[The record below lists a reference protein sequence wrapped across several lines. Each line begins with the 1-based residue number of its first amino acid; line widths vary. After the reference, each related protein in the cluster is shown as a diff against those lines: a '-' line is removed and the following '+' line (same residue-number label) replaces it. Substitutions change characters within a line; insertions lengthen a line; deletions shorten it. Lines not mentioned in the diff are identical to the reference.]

1 MNKPEKIRI
10 TPDMII
16 NDFGVERVE
25 NFFCEF
31 DNDGDPLYGVI
42 GAEPQ
47 IHQRHDHWWIGESD
61 LCFTVDLGAIYQI
74 TNMYFFNNYDEH
86 KPEKDKHDYGVR
98 KVNVKMGT
106 PFKWEYDEQLAPEV
120 RKWTGF
126 ETSHKT
132 QFINFSFNT
141 NQAPSEIIV
150 YGYKVEDVVNDVPER
165 APQVFK
171 KLDKFVGMNAFVN
184 DADDICRAVTYIR
197 EYHPWLWTSTPQGEN
212 TSLSTA
218 PSTNMMWDFDEYY
231 TRMKKFG
238 INVCPTVST
247 HSRRTPK
254 DLSPNSWD
262 PENFLSYACML
273 FQYVA
278 RYGSNKNIDPSVIKV
293 GEGQEVKIGMGV
305 LDAVEPLN
313 EPDGTWL
320 GREQYFTPFEMASFL
335 SMCYDGHEGKYKNC
349 GVKQADPNFLMSMS
363 GGAGL
368 SYARLK
374 AVEFWCKYNR
384 KDGKLPFDVINAHC
398 YCGKKLDEKGVAEL
412 VDVNIIDRGDQTG
425 NIFVGVSPEEG
436 NICANFD
443 RIREWRDRYH
453 PHMEIWLTEFG
464 WDTNQSYKT
473 STSAHAYAEYTG
485 RQVQAMW
492 LVREY
497 LLLSSIG
504 VDRAAMYMS
513 RDCGPEE
520 TAVGKY
526 GSSGL
531 VRFPI
536 EVTPNNVIQGNKKD
550 SFYYIYTLKEMLKDT
565 TFAGEIEST
574 NANVRIFKYVDDEGK
589 AKYAVWCVTSDGT
602 KVPGYIL
609 PVGEGEYSVVE
620 FGFERYKGKWTD
632 LENKN
637 GKVTVN
643 VSECPVF
650 VVEK

>member
-1 MNKPEKIRI
+1 MKPEKIRI
-10 TPDMII
+10 TPDMLI
-16 NDFGVERVE
+16 NDFGVERIE
-25 NFFCEF
+25 NYFCEF
-31 DNDGDPLYGVI
+31 DTDGDPLYGVE
-42 GAEPQ
+42 GEVPK

-74 TNMYFFNNYDEH
+74 TNMYIFNNYDEH
-86 KPEKDKHDYGVR
+86 KPEKDQHDYGVR

-106 PFKWEYDEQLAPEV
+106 PFKWEYDEVLAPEV

-126 ETSHKT
+126 ETKHET
-132 QFINFSFNT
+132 QYINFSFNN
-141 NQAPSEIIV
+141 NQAPSEIVI
-150 YGYKVEDVVNDVPER
+150 YGYKVKDVEKIVPER
-165 APQVFK
+165 ASQTYK
-171 KLDKFVGMNAFVN
+171 KLTKFVGMNAFVN

-197 EYHPWLWTSTPQGEN
+197 EYHPWTWTTVPEGE
-212 TSLSTA
+212 STA
-218 PSTNMMWDFDEYY
+218 LAMSPSLNKMWDFDEYY
-231 TRMKKFG
+231 TRMKSFG
-238 INVCPTVST
+238 INVCPTLST

-254 DLSPNSWD
+254 DLSPNSWA
-262 PENFLSYACML
+262 PENFLSYAKML
-273 FQYVA
+273 FQFVA
-278 RYGSNKNIDPSVIKV
+278 RYGSNKDIDPSLIKV
-293 GEGQEVKIGMGV
+293 DEGQEVKIGMGV

-335 SMCYDGHEGKYKNC
+335 SMCYDGHEGMYKNC

-368 SYARLK
+368 SYSRLK

-412 VDVNIIDRGDQTG
+412 VDVNLVDRGDQTG

-436 NICANFD
+436 NITANFD
-443 RIREWRDRYH
+443 SIRDWRDRYY
-453 PHMEIWLTEFG
+453 PNMEIWLTEFG

-536 EVTPNNVIQGNKKD
+536 EITPNNVIQGNKKD
-550 SFYYIYTLKEMLKDT
+550 SFYYIYTLKETLKDC
-565 TFAGEIEST
+565 TFAGEVESS
-574 NANVRIFKYVDDEGK
+574 NANVRIFKYVTDESK

-602 KVPGYIL
+602 KVPGYYL
-609 PVGEGEYSVVE
+609 PVGEGEFKLVE
-620 FGFERYKGKWTD
+620 FGFERYNGKQTD
-632 LENKN
+632 LENN
-637 GKVTVN
+637 GGKVTIN